1 MFVAGKFWEILSY
14 VFVVVMYGLTRH
26 KFHKQVQSTTLLK
39 FNTCAWCV
47 CVFLYTES
55 AQII

>member
-47 CVFLYTES
+47 CVCVSLH
-55 AQII
+55 